1 MGNFAAAHKL
11 NFRYPGQLDR
21 RAVEDISF
29 CLEEKKHLAIVG
41 SNGSGKSSLAQLLA
55 VLEYPES
62 GELHILEQDALL
74 EEVREALRPHL
85 GIVFQNPDNQI
96 VATTVE
102 EDVAFGPENLGIPNP
117 ALRERVDQA
126 LARVGLLSEAK
137 REPSALSGGQKQKL
151 AIAGVLA
158 MIPRAIILDEAT
170 SMLDPHT
177 AYELFGFV
185 KELAEKE
192 GLTLINIT
200 HSMEEALDAD
210 EVLLLSD
217 GKLVFSGTPAELFLE
232 YPDVEKYGLRLPQH
246 LALQKRLTKAFPR
259 LFPEALLR
267 EGDLT
272 RAIIRA
278 LENAPLPPRPGEVM
292 RFPKQ
297 VLDTPVQIRASRLF
311 YTYQKDSP
319 LSRDALLDVS
329 FDLRKGEI
337 LAVLGPSGAGKSTL
351 MLHLNGLLEK
361 QRGELEFFG
370 KEFKNKKKI
379 KQLRRRV
386 GLVFQYPESQLF
398 AETVYEDIAFG
409 PKQMG
414 LDKADIERR
423 VNRAMEQ
430 VGLDASFKERSPFEL
445 SGGEMRRVAIAGI
458 LAMETEVLILDEP
471 SAGLD
476 PQNAK
481 RMINL
486 LKQLRDDG
494 RSLILVTHKMDD
506 AAELC
511 DRALILKDGRALAFD
526 LADRIYY
533 NDRLLAR
540 AQLQKTGAQKIM
552 DAVNKHFG
560 FAFTPVR
567 FEEVVL
573 TLESLLHSA
582 GYHKEGSDGR

>member
-1 MGNFAAAHKL
+1 MAYFAEAHNL
-11 NFRYPGQLDR
+11 NFRYPGQVDR
-21 RAVEDISF
+21 RAVEDITF
-29 CLEEKKHLAIVG
+29 ALKERKHLAIVG
-41 SNGSGKSSLAQLLA
+41 ANGSGKSSLAQLLA

-62 GELHILEQDALL
+62 GELKILEEDALL
-74 EEVREALRPHL
+74 DKVREALRPHL

-117 ALRERVDQA
+117 ELRERVDKA
-126 LARVGLLSEAK
+126 LSRVGLLSEAK
-137 REPSALSGGQKQKL
+137 REPTALSGGQKQKL

-177 AYELFGFV
+177 ASELFGFV
-185 KELAEKE
+185 KDLAAKE

-210 EVLLLSD
+210 QVLLLSE
-217 GKLVFSGTPAELFLE
+217 GRLVFDGTPAELFLD
-232 YPDVEKYGLRLPQH
+232 YPDVETYGLRLPQH
-246 LALQKRLTKAFPR
+246 LAIQQRLRAAFPE
-259 LFPEALLR
+259 LFSEALLR

-272 RAIIRA
+272 SEIIRA
-278 LENAPLPPRPGEVM
+278 LENGLRRPREADVV
-292 RFPKQ
+292 RFPKS
-297 VLDTPVQIRASRLF
+297 VRDSDVQIRASRLF

-329 FDLRKGEI
+329 FELRQGEI

-370 KEFKNKKKI
+370 EVFKNKKKI

-398 AETVYEDIAFG
+398 AETVYEDVAFG
-409 PKQMG
+409 PRQMG
-414 LDKADIERR
+414 LDKAEVDRR
-423 VNRAMEQ
+423 VRRAMAQ
-430 VGLDASFKERSPFEL
+430 VGLADSFMERSPFEL

-486 LKQLRDDG
+486 LRQLRDDG

-511 DRALILKDGRALAFD
+511 DRALILKDGRELAFD
-526 LADRIYY
+526 LADKIYY
-533 NDRLLAR
+533 DDRLLER

-552 DAVNKHFG
+552 DRVNKHFG

-567 FEEVVL
+567 FAEVCQ
-573 TLESLLHSA
+573 TLESLLLAA
-582 GYHKEGSDGR
+582 GYRKEGDDGR